1 MVTCLIINL
10 PTCSCKRRWWNVVLC
25 KWTNEN
31 KHLKAEKNQ
40 QKNYINTYICKKK
53 VMECKYYINEQ
64 MKKRKSLN
72 KKIIK
77 IHAIAKECNGK

>member
-1 MVTCLIINL
+1 
-10 PTCSCKRRWWNVVLC
+10 
-25 KWTNEN
+25 
-31 KHLKAEKNQ
+31 
-40 QKNYINTYICKKK
+40 
-53 VMECKYYINEQ
+53 MECKYYINEQ